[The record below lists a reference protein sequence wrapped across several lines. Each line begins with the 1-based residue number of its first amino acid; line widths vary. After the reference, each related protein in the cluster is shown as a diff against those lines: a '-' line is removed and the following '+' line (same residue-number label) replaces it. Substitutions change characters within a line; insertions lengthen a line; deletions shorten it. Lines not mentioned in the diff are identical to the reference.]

1 MTRAL
6 LIGKEPAAELGYSY
20 VTEPP
25 YDAVV
30 IGSLT
35 LSQLLR
41 FREERVLSALAEG
54 KPVYLYTP
62 GLPEAPKNRMLS
74 GSLASAQREL
84 KNWGVL
90 FTDGGRKNGGGS
102 PRASGGG
109 ETAKSRRG
117 ADAAGEG
124 NYGGEEMKVG
134 KVVGAIWATRKAACL
149 QGQTFLVVES
159 NGEKIVAA
167 DQVGAGTGDKVLLAT
182 GTVASKYC
190 MDAPVDA
197 AVVAIVDEKQ

>member
-1 MTRAL
+1 MMET
-6 LIGKEPAAELGYSY
+6 
-20 VTEPP
+20 P

-90 FTDGGRKNGGGS
+90 FTDGGRKKLIRRRKPGRFG
-102 PRASGGG
+102 
-109 ETAKSRRG
+109 RRG
-117 ADAAGEG
+117 S
-124 NYGGEEMKVG
+124 
-134 KVVGAIWATRKAACL
+134 C
-149 QGQTFLVVES
+149 
-159 NGEKIVAA
+159 
-167 DQVGAGTGDKVLLAT
+167 QVPAR
-182 GTVASKYC
+182 C
-190 MDAPVDA
+190 
-197 AVVAIVDEKQ
+197 